1 MDRVGKKGIYWI
13 WATASLLAVFFF
25 ILAAIRPHS
34 YFLSIDE
41 GGKFIFLQSI
51 LKTGS
56 LSAPIVYPYQ
66 ELDPQTQFVPLFYR
80 IMRDT
85 EIYTWWSPGLVLFSI
100 PFYWLLGAIGIYIL
114 PALAGGIT
122 AGLTGLVTLR
132 LRPRN
137 PWLAVLAVIIT
148 GLATPIAFYSQVFWE
163 HTLSTAFFMGS
174 LYLLLGTRNP
184 DQRKWALIA
193 GCLGA
198 MSVFFRTETLIILL
212 GFGIVM
218 LIRERRQAF
227 AFGGGFVLVLLS
239 AMAVNYSITGFPF
252 TPNLSAV
259 SSGTPLNLVRN
270 NGIKT
275 IAYFLFNFPRMY
287 ALEINNTSMIWGTVL
302 AAGAIIFPFI
312 KRLKWLAI
320 PCYLGVV
327 AICTTVLFSAVGYRA
342 IHGFLLLAP
351 HVLFA
356 VWYFT
361 LQESYKN
368 SNLPY
373 LLLAG
378 FLAFMLVF
386 IIKGWSGAGGLQWG
400 PRYFLPFYPML
411 VIGSLLGI
419 AQEWQQSSRILRIG
433 LASAY
438 LLAVFVGIGFEV
450 RGMVSVNR
458 LASFAQQTSTYMSNF
473 NDKPALITCDINTL
487 IPEIYWAQPVFS
499 ILKSDMDAW
508 MENASQMGIQDFY
521 RLSFDLCFLNNIDE
535 ISRYRLENPSGI
547 QAEVCSV
554 REFAAQNPD
563 YCRPLPIPAHTVQ

>member
-1 MDRVGKKGIYWI
+1 
-13 WATASLLAVFFF
+13 
-25 ILAAIRPHS
+25 
-34 YFLSIDE
+34 
-41 GGKFIFLQSI
+41 
-51 LKTGS
+51 
-56 LSAPIVYPYQ
+56 
-66 ELDPQTQFVPLFYR
+66 
-80 IMRDT
+80 
-85 EIYTWWSPGLVLFSI
+85 
-100 PFYWLLGAIGIYIL
+100 
-114 PALAGGIT
+114 
-122 AGLTGLVTLR
+122 
-132 LRPRN
+132 
-137 PWLAVLAVIIT
+137 
-148 GLATPIAFYSQVFWE
+148 
-163 HTLSTAFFMGS
+163 
-174 LYLLLGTRNP
+174 
-184 DQRKWALIA
+184 
-193 GCLGA
+193 
-198 MSVFFRTETLIILL
+198 
-212 GFGIVM
+212 
-218 LIRERRQAF
+218 
-227 AFGGGFVLVLLS
+227 
-239 AMAVNYSITGFPF
+239 VNYSITGFPF

-508 MENASQMGIQDFY
+508 MENASQVGIQDFY